1 MRRRQAREI
10 LGVDENASEDAI
22 KRAFRRYALQHHP
35 DRNPNNPDAEEAFKK
50 GAHAYRVLTGR
61 ERSELDSLFD
71 QFEKMEHS
79 FEEMKQAFDDFEKR
93 FDEFEKNMSEGFDK
107 IESSFSR
114 MFKWTV
120 ILLISMTV
128 ALGVLI
134 WFGGF

>member
-10 LGVDENASEDAI
+10 LGVEEDASEDTI

-50 GAHAYRVLTGR
+50 GAHAYRVLLGR
-61 ERSELDSLFD
+61 EGSDLDSLFD

-114 MFKWTV
+114 MFKWTL

-128 ALGVLI
+128 TLGVLI